1 MKHIVVA
8 TTNKNKKRELE
19 KLVKDLKIKVIDFQ
33 DLNIH
38 LPRIIEDGKTF
49 RQNAIKKA
57 LTFSRYVDELVLA
70 DDSGIMVD
78 ALNGKPGVRSARFAK
93 LNATDEEN
101 NEKLLRLMESI
112 PLNKRQATFVSVIA
126 VAKKGHLIGV
136 AEGTCR
142 GNIGI
147 ISKGKNGFGYD
158 PLFTPKGKSKTFAEL
173 SPLYK
178 NRISH
183 RGKALRKSKAIIQ
196 KGLLTSYPD
205 RHLQHP

>member
-1 MKHIVVA
+1 MKRIIVA

-19 KLVKDLKIKVIDFQ
+19 KLVKNLKVKVITFD

-57 LTFSRYVDELVLA
+57 LTFSRYVEELVLA

-78 ALNGKPGVRSARFAK
+78 ALDGKPGVRSARFAK
-93 LNATDEEN
+93 VNATDQEN

-126 VAKKGHLIGV
+126 IAKKGHLVGM

-142 GNIGI
+142 GNIGVV
-147 ISKGKNGFGYD
+147 SKGKNGFGYD
-158 PLFTPKGKSKTFAEL
+158 PLFTPKGKNRTFAEL
-173 SPLYK
+173 SSLYK

-183 RGKALRKSKAIIQ
+183 RGKALRKAKAIIQ
-196 KGLLTSYPD
+196 KGLLASYPD
-205 RHLQHP
+205 RHLLRP